1 MYEAREFEVL
11 VEEIFNATE
20 YFDTVKKQEQYDLY
34 LEKDGS
40 QYVVEIKYYR
50 TMRAQSQL
58 INKALNF

>member
-1 MYEAREFEVL
+1 MYESREFEVL

-20 YFDTVKKQEQYDLY
+20 YFDTVKKQEQYDLH

-50 TMRAQSQL
+50 TMRAQSQ
-58 INKALNF
+58 